1 MLYDMTYLWNLKNK
15 NQSVQKEIRFM
26 VTRDGRQREEELKE
40 GR

>member
-15 NQSVQKEIRFM
+15 SQSVQKEIRFM